1 MRYLLTVVI
10 CLATIAC
17 DRFDSSKII
26 EPTDYQIQS
35 VSFSLKD
42 SVVPTN
48 MAAQQMDDDQNF
60 TLVGANLRKGNREFI
75 GLWLFNNEDSTDIR
89 SINQNAQDFSIFPQL
104 RAARVKDEADNL
116 IAFLDR

>member
-1 MRYLLTVVI
+1 MRYLLIITVCI
-10 CLATIAC
+10 TIAAC

-42 SVVPTN
+42 NVILTN
-48 MAAQQMDDDQNF
+48 MAAQQMDDNQNF
-60 TLVGANLRKGNREFI
+60 TLVGANFRKGNREFI

-89 SINQNAQDFSIFPQL
+89 SINKNAQDFSVFPQL
-104 RAARVKDEADNL
+104 QAASVKDEADNL